1 MLKRKCE
8 ITGLLNEGDF
18 NVRVT
23 IYDPTKASNDP
34 TKQKAAWLESI
45 RDSLGGSIINTVC
58 TYDWEVTN
66 QHGIKIG
73 SGWTKGKNITKVIDA
88 LFEKPE
94 PIRISVKTTDSTTPR
109 IWIFI

>member
-34 TKQKAAWLESI
+34 TKQKAAWLNMIS
-45 RDSLGGSIINTVC
+45 DSLGGSIVNTVC
-58 TYDWEVTN
+58 TYEWEVTN
-66 QHGIKIG
+66 QYGHKIG
-73 SGWTKGKNITKVIDA
+73 SGCTKGKSITKVIDVIC
-88 LFEKPE
+88 ETPE
-94 PIRISVKTTDSTTPR
+94 PIRISIKTTDSITPR
-109 IWIFI
+109 VWIFV